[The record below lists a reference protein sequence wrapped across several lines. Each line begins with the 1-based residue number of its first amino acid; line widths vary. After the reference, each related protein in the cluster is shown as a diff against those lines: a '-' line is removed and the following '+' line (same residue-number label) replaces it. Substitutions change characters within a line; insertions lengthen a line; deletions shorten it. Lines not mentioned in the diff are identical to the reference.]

1 VRLFPRESCSCLAK
15 TSCYHITAARLAV
28 GLSDSG
34 TRRPLNLTQLRCNK
48 GRRADKT
55 SRWKHPRAGDVD
67 IVPAGDVDEDVAM
80 ALTATITA
88 AAISNSCGRGTK
100 QPAGVKFTYTNVQTG
115 NAG

>member
-1 VRLFPRESCSCLAK
+1 M
-15 TSCYHITAARLAV
+15 
-28 GLSDSG
+28 SG
-34 TRRPLNLTQLRCNK
+34 QKR
-48 GRRADKT
+48 
-55 SRWKHPRAGDVD
+55 PRAGDVD